1 MTSINTPLSTLL
13 VHLEKLVNK
22 SLKLWDI
29 PEDVT
34 AELINVSENFTYR
47 IENSSGFKAIL
58 RVHRENY
65 HSRRS
70 IECEL
75 SWIDALSKSRMIETP
90 SYFFGKDGSVIQECS
105 IDSINGS
112 RYLVLFHFVSGSA
125 PEENKNLDLFY
136 EELGRLA
143 GTCHNHVLS
152 WEKPDNFE
160 RLTWDIDTI
169 FGSNALWGNW
179 RLAPEV
185 TKEVQDKL
193 ERVELKIR
201 VRLLDYGKSKNR
213 FNLIHADMRLANLL
227 IDQGSTRLIDF
238 DDCGFGWFMYD
249 FASAVSF
256 IEDSPRVPYFKSA
269 WIKGYKSIRN
279 LAAED
284 EKEIDTFIILRR
296 MALLAWIGSHIEA
309 PEPQQL
315 SSGFA
320 ETTAKLGEIW
330 LNSLD

>member
-1 MTSINTPLSTLL
+1 MTVTGIPLAKLL
-13 VHLEKLVNK
+13 VQLEKLVNK
-22 SLKLWDI
+22 SLKLWNI
-29 PEDVT
+29 PEDVS

-47 IENSSGFKAIL
+47 IENPSGFKAIL

-75 SWIDALSKSRMIETP
+75 IWIDALSKSGLIETP
-90 SYFFGKDGSVIQECS
+90 SYFFGKDGSAIQECS
-105 IDSINGS
+105 VDSINGS

-125 PEENKNLDLFY
+125 PEENKYLDTLY
-136 EELGRLA
+136 EKLGRLA
-143 GTCHNHVLS
+143 GTCHNHVSS

-185 TKEVQDKL
+185 TKDVQDKL

-201 VRLLDYGKSKNR
+201 DRLLDYGKSEKR

-227 IDQGSTRLIDF
+227 IDQESTRLIDF

-249 FASAVSF
+249 FASAISF
-256 IEDSPRVPYFKSA
+256 IEDSPMVSYFKSS
-269 WIKGYKSIRN
+269 WITGYKSVRE
-279 LAAED
+279 LSVED
-284 EKEIDTFIILRR
+284 EKEIDTFIMLRR

-309 PEPQQL
+309 PEPQRL
-315 SSGFA
+315 SAGFA
-320 ETTAKLGEIW
+320 KTTAKLGDMW